1 MDYRHRYRDAE
12 EGVSVSDLPVGKV
25 VCVGRNYAEHARE
38 LNNAVPAEPMLF
50 IKPAT
55 AQVRMEEPFVI
66 PRGQGACHVETEMA
80 LLIGE
85 TLTKGD
91 DAQVLP
97 AIAGVGIG
105 FDLTLRDVQNNLKL
119 QGHPWEK
126 AKAFDGSC
134 PLSVFVSAEGLVWSD
149 VSLQLVRNGQL
160 QQDGNSRD
168 MITPVAE
175 LLGYIC
181 QFFTLRPG
189 DVVMT
194 GTPAGVGPLESGDK
208 LEARLSDR
216 LTVSTTVL

>member
-1 MDYRHRYRDAE
+1 MDYRHRFSDTE
-12 EGVSVSDLPVGKV
+12 SGVSVLELPAGKV

-55 AQVRMEEPFVI
+55 SLVRMEEPFLI
-66 PRGQGACHVETEMA
+66 PRGQGDCHVETEMA

-91 DAQVLP
+91 DDKVLS

-105 FDLTLRDVQNNLKL
+105 FDLTLREVQNSLKQ

-134 PLSVFVSAEGLVWSD
+134 PLSAFVSPEGIAWND
-149 VSLQLVRNGQL
+149 VNLQLMRNGQL
-160 QQDGNSRD
+160 QQNGNSGD

-175 LLGYIC
+175 LLAYIC
-181 QFFTLRPG
+181 RFFTLCPG

-194 GTPAGVGPLESGDK
+194 GTPAGVGPLVSGDK
-208 LEARLSDR
+208 LEARLSDWIVA
-216 LTVSTTVL
+216 TTTVL